1 MPSLRS
7 AVTVALCIIAIPI
20 LAETSGAQTGRDQT
34 GPDQTGYPPPENRY
48 LPGTYPPPDSAP
60 TPTTQRPYSAPAAPP
75 PSYSAPVAR
84 PGNEIGTGSSLPLG
98 DRASNI
104 EGSDTRSQIA
114 PNLPPPLVGPDASP
128 RAFLLAARDALAAGR
143 TGAAQE
149 ALERAQTRLL
159 DRSVPLFQT
168 DTPDRSPLVDQISAA
183 LHALGARDWQRAM
196 QIIDATIARM
206 ADMDRR

>member
-7 AVTVALCIIAIPI
+7 AVTVALCIVAIPI
-20 LAETSGAQTGRDQT
+20 LTQTGGTQT
-34 GPDQTGYPPPENRY
+34 GPEPAQTGYPPPENPN
-48 LPGTYPPPDSAP
+48 LPGTYPPPD
-60 TPTTQRPYSAPAAPP
+60 AAPP
-75 PSYSAPVAR
+75 TPRSPRPYAAPVAPRVYSAPVAR

>member
-1 MPSLRS
+1 
-7 AVTVALCIIAIPI
+7 V
-20 LAETSGAQTGRDQT
+20 
-34 GPDQTGYPPPENRY
+34 
-48 LPGTYPPPDSAP
+48 
-60 TPTTQRPYSAPAAPP
+60 APP
-75 PSYSAPVAR
+75 RAYSAPVAR

-104 EGSDTRSQIA
+104 EGSETRPQIA
-114 PNLPPPLVGPDASP
+114 PNLPSPLLGPDASP
-128 RAFLLAARDALAAGR
+128 RAYLLAARDALAAGR

-183 LHALGARDWQRAM
+183 LRALGNRDSPQAM
-196 QIIDATIARM
+196 QIIDATLARLANM
-206 ADMDRR
+206 ERR